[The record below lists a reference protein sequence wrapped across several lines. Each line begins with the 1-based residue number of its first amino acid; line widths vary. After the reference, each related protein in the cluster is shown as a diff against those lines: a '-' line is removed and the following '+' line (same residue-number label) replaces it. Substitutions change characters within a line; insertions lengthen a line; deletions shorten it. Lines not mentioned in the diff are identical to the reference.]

1 MASMQKFIGAIG
13 VVPILSVC
21 SCLAQVR
28 ANADE
33 LEVVPVVPNFYMIVG
48 AGGNIA
54 VQTGPDGVVLVNA
67 GSPEMPDKVL
77 AAIRKLTPQPIR
89 FIIDTSADPENVGG
103 NGALAKAGQSFTQA
117 TNTGPG
123 GIGNV
128 GPATI
133 LASETVLNRMSAPA
147 GKQPP
152 FPADAWPTE
161 SFSLNEKDVY
171 INQEGI
177 QSMYQPAAHSDG
189 DVMVFFRRSDVL
201 VAGDILDTTQF
212 PRIEIDKGGT
222 IQRGN

>member
-1 MASMQKFIGAIG
+1 
-13 VVPILSVC
+13 
-21 SCLAQVR
+21 
-28 ANADE
+28 
-33 LEVVPVVPNFYMIVG
+33 
-48 AGGNIA
+48 
-54 VQTGPDGVVLVNA
+54 
-67 GSPEMPDKVL
+67 
-77 AAIRKLTPQPIR
+77 
-89 FIIDTSADPENVGG
+89 
-103 NGALAKAGQSFTQA
+103 
-117 TNTGPG
+117 
-123 GIGNV
+123 
-128 GPATI
+128 
-133 LASETVLNRMSAPA
+133 MSAPA